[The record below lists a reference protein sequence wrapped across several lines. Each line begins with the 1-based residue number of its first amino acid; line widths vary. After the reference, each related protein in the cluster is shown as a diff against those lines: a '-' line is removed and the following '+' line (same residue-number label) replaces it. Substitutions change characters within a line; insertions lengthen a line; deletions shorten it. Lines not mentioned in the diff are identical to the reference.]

1 MRAVLIAALAALSL
15 AAATAGSAVSAP
27 RALAVEIAIDNFT
40 FAPGRVTVAAGTRVT
55 WVNRD
60 DIPHTVVA
68 VTRSFKS
75 RALDTGDTFS
85 FEFSVP
91 GTYDY
96 FCSLHPHMTGTV
108 VVEAAPEQN

>member
-15 AAATAGSAVSAP
+15 AATAGRAAAP
-27 RALAVEIAIDNFT
+27 PRPPAVEIAIDNFT

-85 FEFSVP
+85 FDFNVP

-108 VVEAAPEQN
+108 VVEAASEQN